1 MTASFSSLLKKTRIS
16 LYGTTV
22 FTLSHFFQKDVEIVR
37 RVVLKWIYRVKGG
50 AFVADWKKIKKE
62 YIAGG
67 TSYKEL
73 SEKYGVSQSTMR
85 KTGAREHWA
94 DLRNAAYTREE
105 QKVVEEVSSRN
116 ARFDDAVDLALEAA
130 CEYLKSPGKM
140 RAVDLKD
147 VTSALKNLRDLK
159 GIKNDAD
166 VEEQR
171 ARIEALR
178 ARAAMNKPAENEDE
192 QGGVILLPAVDDP
205 PGGPDG
211 G

>member
-1 MTASFSSLLKKTRIS
+1 M
-16 LYGTTV
+16 
-22 FTLSHFFQKDVEIVR
+22 
-37 RVVLKWIYRVKGG
+37 
-50 AFVADWKKIKKE
+50 ADWKKIKRE

-67 TSYKEL
+67 VSYKDL
-73 SEKYGVSQSTMR
+73 SEKYGVSQSTLR

-94 DLRNAAYTREE
+94 DLRNAAGTREE
-105 QKVVEEVSSRN
+105 QKVVEAVSAQN

-130 CEYLKSPGKM
+130 CEYLRSPGQM

-147 VTSALKNLRDLK
+147 VTTALKNLRDLK
-159 GIKNDAD
+159 GIKSDID

-178 ARAAMNKPAENEDE
+178 ARAAMNKPADDGEE
-192 QGGVILLPAVDDP
+192 QGGVILLSDVDEA
-205 PGGPDG
+205 PGGTDG

>member
-1 MTASFSSLLKKTRIS
+1 M
-16 LYGTTV
+16 
-22 FTLSHFFQKDVEIVR
+22 
-37 RVVLKWIYRVKGG
+37 
-50 AFVADWKKIKKE
+50 ADWKKIKRE

-67 TSYKEL
+67 VSYKDL
-73 SEKYGVSQSTMR
+73 SEKYGVSQSTLR

-94 DLRNAAYTREE
+94 DLRNAAGTREE
-105 QKVVEEVSSRN
+105 QKVVEAVSAQN

-130 CEYLKSPGKM
+130 CEYLRSPGHM

-147 VTSALKNLRDLK
+147 VTTALKNLRDLK
-159 GIKNDAD
+159 GIKSDID

-178 ARAAMNKPAENEDE
+178 ARAAMNKPMDDEEE
-192 QGGVILLPAVDDP
+192 QGGVILLSDVDEA
-205 PGGPDG
+205 PGGTDG